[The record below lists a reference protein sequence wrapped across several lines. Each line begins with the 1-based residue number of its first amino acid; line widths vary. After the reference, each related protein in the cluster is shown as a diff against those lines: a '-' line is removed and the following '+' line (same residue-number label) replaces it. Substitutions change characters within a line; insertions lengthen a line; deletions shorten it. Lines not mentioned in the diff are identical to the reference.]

1 VPQTAPA
8 PPLLLSPGPLHR
20 HPGQPAGGR
29 VGPGLHRRRLR
40 HHGDDTTP
48 SNWVVDSGASY
59 HTTSTANTLSRSH
72 FPHPSHSSSIVVANG
87 STLLV
92 TSLGAPILPGLFYF
106 NDVLVAPHII
116 HNLIYVRRFSIVNSC
131 SIGFDPFGLSVK
143 HLATRT
149 LLARCDSSG
158 PLYTLRPST
167 STSASS
173 PSVLA
178 STTSDQAHQ

>member
-8 PPLLLSPGPLHR
+8 SPLLLSPGPLHR

-72 FPHPSHSSSIVVANG
+72 FPHPSHSSIVVANG

-92 TSLGAPILPGLFYF
+92 TSLGASILPGLFYF